1 MQANPFQDTAILDN
15 FPKLIPPGIS
25 VIPNMDITDTG
36 EDADTLIRE

>member
-1 MQANPFQDTAILDN
+1 MQAFPLQDTAILDN

-25 VIPNMDITDTG
+25 VMPNMDIPGTG